1 MIAGHVSYGPNRRQG
16 EDVPPVGHQLGV
28 EFCWLQSG
36 LKGPKGRGAKSPV
49 KGLIGLT
56 NEATAVKHCLHSHQ
70 HRHATSGL

>member
-36 LKGPKGRGAKSPV
+36 LKGPKGHGTKSPV
-49 KGLIGLT
+49 KGLIWFD
-56 NEATAVKHCLHSHQ
+56 E
-70 HRHATSGL
+70 